1 MLNAGGGIRT
11 HESLRN
17 RVVGNLQALSKPRTF
32 TTCAVDRA
40 WQPPHY
46 LMDVKSQIYLL
57 SLQLF
62 NMN

>member
-1 MLNAGGGIRT
+1 MFNIYGIEPELLYYAGGGIRT

-40 WQPPHY
+40 WQPPH
-46 LMDVKSQIYLL
+46 
-57 SLQLF
+57 
-62 NMN
+62 

>member
-1 MLNAGGGIRT
+1 MFAMNCSILFGIKDDLLVYAGGGIRT

-40 WQPPHY
+40 WQPPH
-46 LMDVKSQIYLL
+46 
-57 SLQLF
+57 
-62 NMN
+62 